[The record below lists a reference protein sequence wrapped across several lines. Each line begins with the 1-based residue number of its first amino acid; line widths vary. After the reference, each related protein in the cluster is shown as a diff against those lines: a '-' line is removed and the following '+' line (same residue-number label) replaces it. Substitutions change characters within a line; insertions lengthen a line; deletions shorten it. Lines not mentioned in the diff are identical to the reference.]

1 MPTLTTSYQ
10 YIGASPDSGPNIMT
24 SGSYA
29 SKLYLQAKIKSYNA
43 NNVTITARASIRNS
57 WVSWSSYNVKIALTG
72 ENTHPYVNAGSSTVW
87 SGANSSSGSSSYKEV
102 WSDEYSFNVSY
113 KGSFS
118 LGLSLGKSDPS
129 SSAGMGYTATV
140 SKQTCYIPSKIN
152 SFTGNNLNSTF
163 SVAYIKSSSAAS
175 TPWSDKLRISIPNVV
190 SLETFEYTSG
200 TSFSLTAA
208 SLDYIRNYMTQ
219 HSTNQV
225 TLGAVIET
233 WNGSTKVSESA
244 ELTNVCTFAALAPSY
259 NSINASQIGSTSARL
274 AASVN
279 DNGATITSGG
289 WQLSTNSGTNWTT
302 YTGDWELM
310 SFFNLTRATTY
321 TYRGFATNSIGT
333 TYSSTSTFT
342 TLAEAP
348 SYNSITATNIT
359 QTGVTLTAII
369 DNGGSAITAGGFQ
382 LSVDGGSTWTS
393 YAGSET
399 SQTITG
405 LTPNTTY
412 TYRGYATN
420 AIDTTYSSSNTFTTS
435 ADSNIYVSVNGAT
448 FVRAKMKVSINGGS
462 FVDLSSDVK
471 TSINGNPFN

>member
-1 MPTLTTSYQ
+1 MAVTLTTSYQ
-10 YIGASPDSGPNIMT
+10 TIGSFVPMGAGTNNET
-24 SGSYA
+24 RC
-29 SKLYLQAKIKSYNA
+29 KLQAKIDSQNATNTVIRVRATIDLRWSSFSTTNGQFNLTGNTSASAWSATSGASPNNYFVNGGWDLSREATSYATVYDKTKTMTRA
-43 NNVTITARASIRNS
+43 NTSNSFTLGLHFYIYTNQGEYEGQTGNVTVNFNLPAS
-57 WVSWSSYNVKIALTG
+57 T
-72 ENTHPYVNAGSSTVW
+72 
-87 SGANSSSGSSSYKEV
+87 
-102 WSDEYSFNVSY
+102 
-113 KGSFS
+113 
-118 LGLSLGKSDPS
+118 
-129 SSAGMGYTATV
+129 
-140 SKQTCYIPSKIN
+140 IN
-152 SFTGNNLNSTF
+152 SFTGNNLNSSF
-163 SVAYIKSSSAAS
+163 SVNYTKSSSS
-175 TPWSDKLRISIPNVV
+175 YNDKLRISIPNVV
-190 SLETFEYTSG
+190 ALETLDNYVSD
-200 TSFSLTAA
+200 TSFTLSST
-208 SLDYIRNYMTQ
+208 SLDYIRNYMSQQGT
-219 HSTNQV
+219 SQV

-233 WNGSTKVSESA
+233 WNGGTKVGEST

-274 AASVN
+274 TASVN

-289 WQLSTNSGTNWTT
+289 WQLSTDGGTNWTT

-310 SFFNLTRATTY
+310 SFFNLTRVTTY

-342 TLAEAP
+342 TLADAP
-348 SYNSITATNIT
+348 SYNSISASNIT
-359 QTGVTLTAII
+359 QTSVTLTAII

-420 AIDTTYSSSNTFTTS
+420 AIDTTYSSSSTFTTS
-435 ADSNIYVSVNGAT
+435 ADSNIFVSVNGAT
-448 FVRAKMKVSINGGS
+448 FARAKMKVSINGGS